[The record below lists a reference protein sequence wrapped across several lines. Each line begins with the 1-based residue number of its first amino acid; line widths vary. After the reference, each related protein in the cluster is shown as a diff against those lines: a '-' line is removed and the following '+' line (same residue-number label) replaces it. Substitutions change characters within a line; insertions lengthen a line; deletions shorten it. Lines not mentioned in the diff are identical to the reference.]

1 MSRPVRAL
9 LRCLLVLVALV
20 GVRAAPADARTT
32 PPTAGP
38 PGAPPK
44 AWIIVDADSGAVID
58 ASNPHASLPPASTVK
73 LMTAVTAL
81 QTLPMSAPLTVSA
94 RTAGVPARKI
104 NMQAGEVWTLDNT
117 VKSLLLVSAND
128 AAYTLAENASGSL
141 ERFAATMNQTGK
153 ELGLRESH
161 FGDPAG
167 LDNDQGFGFG
177 DMMSAFDLA
186 VVARNALSVPE
197 LAQSMTLQKF
207 AFTGPGNIGHVIKN
221 ENLMLSMYPGATGMK
236 TGFTDKAGRTLVSSA
251 TRNGRTMIAVVLGY
265 FDTYKFAQGLLDAGF
280 RSAPNARGTG
290 EKIPAPRVLTAEA
303 RADAWGNL
311 PRALGRADPAGAHVL
326 GATQTATPPASRPR
340 SRAGAGSARRR
351 ASSASATKT
360 PATRRGASGSGWLS
374 LPRLIAAGLLA
385 LVAVL
390 LLRRRAVKRRRK
402 RRLALQ
408 RDLEQAR
415 RRGMIQVLEPPMPQV
430 HVEVIRPPG
439 NGQNGGHERER
450 ESEHS

>member
-1 MSRPVRAL
+1 
-9 LRCLLVLVALV
+9 
-20 GVRAAPADARTT
+20 
-32 PPTAGP
+32 
-38 PGAPPK
+38 
-44 AWIIVDADSGAVID
+44 
-58 ASNPHASLPPASTVK
+58 
-73 LMTAVTAL
+73 
-81 QTLPMSAPLTVSA
+81 
-94 RTAGVPARKI
+94 
-104 NMQAGEVWTLDNT
+104 MQAGEVWTLDNT

-141 ERFAATMNQTGK
+141 ERFAAAMNQTAK
-153 ELGLRESH
+153 QLGFRESH
-161 FGDPAG
+161 LGDPAG

-197 LAQSMTLQKF
+197 LAQSMPLQKF
-207 AFTGPGNIGHVIKN
+207 EFTGPGNIGHVIKN

-236 TGFTDKAGRTLVSSA
+236 TGFTDKAGRTLVASA
-251 TRNGRTMIAVVLGY
+251 TRDGRTMIAVVLGY

-290 EKIPAPRVLTAEA
+290 EKIPAPRLLTAQA
-303 RADAWGNL
+303 RADAWGSL
-311 PRALGRADPAGAHVL
+311 PRALGRADAAGAQVL
-326 GATQTATPPASRPR
+326 GETQTATPPSSRPH
-340 SRAGAGSARRR
+340 SGAAAGSARRR

-360 PATRRGASGSGWLS
+360 PATRTGASGSGWLS

-390 LLRRRAVKRRRK
+390 LLRRRAVRRRRK

-430 HVEVIRPPG
+430 HVEVIRPPSQSG
-439 NGQNGGHERER
+439 NGGHEHER